1 MKSFHPLLVGFV
13 LGASVGAGCSRSDEP
28 VVEAAP
34 PAPAPVAT
42 EVPPAQ
48 PAVGPAPAEPPSD
61 HADDPSYELRIAP
74 AEGYAA
80 GKVGSFA
87 VTLKPRGEWH
97 LNLDFPTQVSVSGA
111 PALTFP
117 SANIGKQAAAEFG
130 EHFARFDVPFTASAP
145 GSHSVTCDV
154 KFAVC
159 SEANCIPEERTLAVA
174 LRVD

>member
-1 MKSFHPLLVGFV
+1 MKRFVPWVVGLGFLV
-13 LGASVGAGCSRSDEP
+13 GCSRSDAAEQAPAAAEPEP
-28 VVEAAP
+28 VAAATP
-34 PAPAPVAT
+34 PAQQAAAPAPA
-42 EVPPAQ
+42 
-48 PAVGPAPAEPPSD
+48 APAEPPSD

-111 PALTFP
+111 PALAFP
-117 SANIGKQAAAEFG
+117 SAKIGKQAAAEFG
-130 EHFARFDVPFTASAP
+130 EHFARFDVPFTATAP
-145 GSHSVTCDV
+145 GSHTVTCDV